1 MPYRNIVF
9 VKLEKRLMN
18 DPRWYMMSEKSQLNY
33 IRFMLFAAET
43 YNKIPKNLAALRKA
57 FKTDQDETEIEESIK
72 EIKRSVPKLKE
83 NKHFYYFGGFEEKTN
98 WINKKERRRNSQ
110 VVPKELVDKDKEKE
124 EEKDKESAIPF
135 DKFWE
140 LYDKKVDRKKCEP
153 KWNRLSLT
161 DQEKA
166 LAYIPGYLVAQ
177 PDKQFRK
184 DPATFLNNYSWQNE
198 IINKTPV
205 LVPHTGRIIKDDDW
219 RKPLREAKEKIKTQ
233 GKYGVK
239 K

>member
-1 MPYRNIVF
+1 MQFIHVNA
-9 VKLEKRLMN
+9 LEDYHPGYKDRELKWAKIYFKIIQGDPDMEMLHEIDRARLIWFILLELQAQK
-18 DPRWYMMSEKSQLNY
+18 PIPLN
-33 IRFMLFAAET
+33 ET
-43 YNKIPKNLAALRKA
+43 YLKKKGFDLKKRPISLSLKMLQN
-57 FKTDQDETEIEESIK
+57 FVSVVTEE
-72 EIKRSVPKLKE
+72 PKLCSVDKD
-83 NKHFYYFGGFEEKTN
+83 KDK
-98 WINKKERRRNSQ
+98 
-110 VVPKELVDKDKEKE
+110 DKDKEKE
-124 EEKDKESAIPF
+124 KESAIPF
-135 DKFWE
+135 NKFWE

-219 RKPLREAKEKIKTQ
+219 RKPLREAEEKIKTQ
-233 GKYGVK
+233 GKYGAQK
-239 K
+239 